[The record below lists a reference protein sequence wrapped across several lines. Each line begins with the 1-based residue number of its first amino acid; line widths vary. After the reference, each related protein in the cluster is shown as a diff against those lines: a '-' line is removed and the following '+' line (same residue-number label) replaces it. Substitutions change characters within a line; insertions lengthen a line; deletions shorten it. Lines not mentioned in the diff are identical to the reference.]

1 MFEYVVAMI
10 AEVWNWVV
18 QEWQDEFEE
27 ISGERVKSEVR
38 LENLQQAKT
47 RSAAVA
53 EQTGRLTWIFL
64 VMFDEGMFH

>member
-18 QEWQDEFEE
+18 QEWQDGFEE

-38 LENLQQAKT
+38 LESLQQAKT
-47 RSAAVA
+47 RPAAVA
-53 EQTGRLTWIFL
+53 EQTGRLTLIFF
-64 VMFDEGMFH
+64 VMFDK